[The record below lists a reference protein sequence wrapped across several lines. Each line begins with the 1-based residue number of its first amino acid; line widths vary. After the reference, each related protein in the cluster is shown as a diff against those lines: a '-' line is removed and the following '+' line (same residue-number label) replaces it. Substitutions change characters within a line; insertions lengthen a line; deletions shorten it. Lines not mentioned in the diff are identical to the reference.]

1 MGFTISQEGLMDL
14 RDLTIIPKGRCPKAL
29 DATPDYVNKLEEL
42 GILKFTETPTGR
54 KYTSFRSLQ
63 ATGEWLQAQQAT

>member
-1 MGFTISQEGLMDL
+1 MGFTLSQEGPMDL
-14 RDLTIIPKGRCPKAL
+14 RDIPIIPKGRCPKAL

-54 KYTSFRSLQ
+54 KYASFRSLQ
-63 ATGEWLQAQQAT
+63 ATAEWLQAQQVA